1 MRLEALVHGKPI
13 TVKSGAS
20 IRDAARLFAQHK
32 IGLLIITSKDDQ
44 TRPQGVVSER
54 DVVRAVAIGKSSGEP
69 VDSIATKELVTVQRS
84 DSLSKGLKKMLDH
97 NIRHLIVENFDGTL
111 YGVVSVRDF
120 LRERKILEEL
130 MREEAKNSY
139 AAD

>member
-1 MRLEALVHGKPI
+1 MRLEALVQRTPV

-20 IRDAARLFAQHK
+20 IKDAARLFAQHK
-32 IGLLIITSKDDQ
+32 IGLLVITSKEDQ
-44 TRPQGVVSER
+44 RRPEGVVSER
-54 DVVRAVAIGKSSGEP
+54 DVVKAVASGKSSGDS

-97 NIRHLIVENFDGTL
+97 NIRHLVVENYDGTL

-120 LRERKILEEL
+120 LRERKIFEEL
-130 MREEAKNSY
+130 IKEETKNSY
-139 AAD
+139 ATD